1 MIICYWR
8 KLRKQEQSSSV
19 LENMKTAA
27 GCHSFAVVSGS
38 DGSACMVP
46 RKANTTKDRQLPN
59 FIFFKHIGSSTA
71 SPCCQTAIS
80 AVGRAPVLYTASHW
94 FDSSIAELSRK
105 NYKPADCESI
115 SAMGKHLETGAFLHL
130 QKINKKVY

>member
-38 DGSACMVP
+38 DGSICKVP
-46 RKANTTKDRQLPN
+46 LEWERLTKTVNPPQN
-59 FIFFKHIGSSTA
+59 IFLKT
-71 SPCCQTAIS
+71 P
-80 AVGRAPVLYTASHW
+80 R
-94 FDSSIAELSRK
+94 R
-105 NYKPADCESI
+105 N
-115 SAMGKHLETGAFLHL
+115 MGCF
-130 QKINKKVY
+130 VV